1 MNLTDAMNDFYEK
14 IRDPDLKG
22 AAFFAVCRGKVSEG
36 LDFMDDN
43 GRAVVI
49 TGLPYPNQFDAKVRL
64 KKQFLNEMQH
74 NPHALSLVKVRVTCH
89 PVTSLMT
96 PVNSPCPGMIGTNK
110 VPSELSIR

>member
-1 MNLTDAMNDFYEK
+1 MNLTDAMNDFYDK
-14 IRDPDLKG
+14 VRDPELKG

-49 TGLPYPNQFDAKVRL
+49 TGLPFPNQFDAKVRL

-74 NPHALSLVKVRVTCH
+74 NPHALSLGVKVTCH
-89 PVTSLMT
+89 VSF
-96 PVNSPCPGMIGTNK
+96 
-110 VPSELSIR
+110 